1 MLLSATTEA
10 QREKAGTVRIA
21 GMNHGGAAP
30 AETHGSGIAALRD
43 LLVNGKLTALQ
54 RELIAGDSRSE
65 LKCGSAHGL
74 AIGAVT
80 HPDPIRVNI
89 GLPADIAAEAATVDA
104 L

>member
-1 MLLSATTEA
+1 
-10 QREKAGTVRIA
+10 
-21 GMNHGGAAP
+21 MNHGGAAP
-30 AETHGSGIAALRD
+30 AETHGSGVAALRD
-43 LLVNGKLTALQ
+43 LVINRKLTALQ

-80 HPDPIRVNI
+80 NHDQIRVDG
-89 GLPADIAAEAATVDA
+89 GLPANVATEAVAVDV